1 MSLARAQ
8 TVRMNA
14 RVKSTYEG
22 RPPEFD
28 PALHLSGSVLK
39 HLAIQVY
46 SRRGYDIFD
55 AEEDGD
61 QPM

>member
-1 MSLARAQ
+1 
-8 TVRMNA
+8 MNA

-22 RPPEFD
+22 RAPEFD

-46 SRRGYDIFD
+46 SRTGYDIFD